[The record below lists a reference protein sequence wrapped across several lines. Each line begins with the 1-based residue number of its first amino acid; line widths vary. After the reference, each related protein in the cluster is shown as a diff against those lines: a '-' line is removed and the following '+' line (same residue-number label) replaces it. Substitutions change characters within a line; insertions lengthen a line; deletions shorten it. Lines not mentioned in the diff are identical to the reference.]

1 MFILGE
7 NKEHTVSLI
16 CSVCCCMA
24 ALPSSSLLNFWSPQ
38 ERGPQHHIHPQQA
51 HAVCGRSAEKEA
63 LHSAC
68 GALGKRIGGAL
79 QCTGGRIAF
88 VIGQGSSVL
97 PLVSLASCCCWI
109 IN

>member
-1 MFILGE
+1 MRNTLFPWHAMCL
-7 NKEHTVSLI
+7 
-16 CSVCCCMA
+16 CMA
-24 ALPSSSLLNFWSPQ
+24 ALLSSMLPNFWSPQ
-38 ERGPQHHIHPQQA
+38 ERGPQHDIHPQQP

-63 LHSAC
+63 LYSPC

-97 PLVSLASCCCWI
+97 YLVSLASCCWWI

>member
-1 MFILGE
+1 
-7 NKEHTVSLI
+7 
-16 CSVCCCMA
+16 MA
-24 ALPSSSLLNFWSPQ
+24 ALPSSVLPNFWSPRV
-38 ERGPQHHIHPQQA
+38 RGPQHHIQPQQP

-63 LHSAC
+63 LHSA
-68 GALGKRIGGAL
+68 GSALGMRIGGAL

-97 PLVSLASCCCWI
+97 RLVSLASCCRWI